1 MRSLPEP
8 NQIEAKKP
16 NRMDAFFNEVVS
28 GTLGRYN
35 YWVVIFLMMS
45 GFYVVIGSTNLVKK
59 IVGLNI
65 FQTSVFIL
73 YISIGKINGGTAP
86 IVWANAD
93 LYSNPLPHVLILTAI
108 VVGVATT
115 ALGLSL
121 IMRIKHAYN
130 TVEEDEILAISQKED
145 EEE

>member
-1 MRSLPEP
+1 
-8 NQIEAKKP
+8 
-16 NRMDAFFNEVVS
+16 MDSFFNEVIS
-28 GTLGRYN
+28 GALGRYN

-86 IVWANAD
+86 IVWANAER
-93 LYSNPLPHVLILTAI
+93 YSNPLPHVLILTAI

-130 TVEEDEILAISQKED
+130 TVEEDEILAISLEED
-145 EEE
+145 EDE